1 MDVKGQETVCTV
13 PISLIDDFAEHPFQV
28 RDDEDMERLIQSID
42 NNGVLN
48 PVILRKNGERYELIA
63 GHRRKHAC
71 LRLGISSIPAIVR
84 ELSRDEAVVEMVDSN
99 LQREHILPSEKAY
112 AYKMKM
118 DAMKRKAGRPKENS
132 TPMVSNLRTDE
143 IIGEESGES
152 REQVRRYIR
161 LTELIPELLT
171 MVDEEKIAFRPAV
184 ELSYLTRDEQTDL
197 LETIESEDCTP
208 SLAQAIRMKNLSKVG
223 KLDMD
228 TIFAI
233 MTEQKPNQK
242 EKIKIPIPAL
252 GDYDMDELETRVLQ
266 RYIVDLS
273 QNGNT
278 RTGKGLAPNSVNAV
292 VLVLHASLTMAYAL
306 GLTKAVHVDKIKRP
320 TVREKPV
327 ESFTTEE
334 QKLIEQAVLSDR
346 RPKMFGVVLCA
357 YIRGCELA
365 SFWLLNGATS
375 TSRKRSFM

>member
-1 MDVKGQETVCTV
+1 MDVNSQEKVCTV
-13 PISLIDDFAEHPFQV
+13 PISLIDDFADHPFQV

-71 LRLGISSIPAIVR
+71 LRLGISGIPAIVR

-99 LQREHILPSEKAY
+99 LQREHILPSEKAF

-118 DAMKRKAGRPKENS
+118 DAMKRKAGRPKEN
-132 TPMVSNLRTDE
+132 VSPVGTNLRTDE
-143 IIGEESGES
+143 IIAEEAGES
-152 REQVRRYIR
+152 RNQVQRYIR

-184 ELSYLTRDEQTDL
+184 ELSYLTEDEQRDL
-197 LETIESEDCTP
+197 LETIESEEATP

-242 EKIKIPIPAL
+242 EKIKIPMERLEQFFPRGMPPKQIEDTIVKAL
-252 GDYDMDELETRVLQ
+252 TLYQKHLKKKREDKGDR
-266 RYIVDLS
+266 
-273 QNGNT
+273 
-278 RTGKGLAPNSVNAV
+278 
-292 VLVLHASLTMAYAL
+292 
-306 GLTKAVHVDKIKRP
+306 
-320 TVREKPV
+320 
-327 ESFTTEE
+327 
-334 QKLIEQAVLSDR
+334 
-346 RPKMFGVVLCA
+346 
-357 YIRGCELA
+357 
-365 SFWLLNGATS
+365 
-375 TSRKRSFM
+375 

>member
-1 MDVKGQETVCTV
+1 LDVNSQEKVCTV
-13 PISLIDDFAEHPFQV
+13 PISLIDDFADHPFQV

-71 LRLGISSIPAIVR
+71 LRLGISGIPAIVR

-99 LQREHILPSEKAY
+99 LQREHILPSEKAF

-118 DAMKRKAGRPKENS
+118 DAMKRQGE
-132 TPMVSNLRTDE
+132 RTDLTSVPMAQKSKTTRE
-143 IIGEESGES
+143 LIAEESGES
-152 REQVRRYIR
+152 ADQVRRYIR

-208 SLAQAIRMKNLSKVG
+208 SLAQAIRMKNLSKIG

-242 EKIKIPIPAL
+242 EKIKIPMERLEQFFPRGMPQKQIEDTIVKAL
-252 GDYDMDELETRVLQ
+252 TLYQKHLKKKREDKGDR
-266 RYIVDLS
+266 
-273 QNGNT
+273 
-278 RTGKGLAPNSVNAV
+278 
-292 VLVLHASLTMAYAL
+292 
-306 GLTKAVHVDKIKRP
+306 
-320 TVREKPV
+320 
-327 ESFTTEE
+327 
-334 QKLIEQAVLSDR
+334 
-346 RPKMFGVVLCA
+346 
-357 YIRGCELA
+357 
-365 SFWLLNGATS
+365 
-375 TSRKRSFM
+375 

>member
-1 MDVKGQETVCTV
+1 MDVNSQEKVCTV
-13 PISLIDDFAEHPFQV
+13 PISLIDDFADHPFQV

-71 LRLGISSIPAIVR
+71 LRLGISGIPAIVR

-99 LQREHILPSEKAY
+99 LQREHILPSEKAF

-118 DAMKRKAGRPKENS
+118 DAMKRQGQ
-132 TPMVSNLRTDE
+132 RTDLTCAPME
-143 IIGEESGES
+143 HKLERTRDIIAEESGES

-184 ELSYLTRDEQTDL
+184 ELSYLTHDEQTDL

-208 SLAQAIRMKNLSKVG
+208 SLAQAIRMKNLSKDG

-228 TIFAI
+228 MIFAI

-242 EKIKIPIPAL
+242 EKIKIPMERLECFFPRGMPPKQIEDTIVKAL
-252 GDYDMDELETRVLQ
+252 TLYQKHLSKKRDDKGDR
-266 RYIVDLS
+266 
-273 QNGNT
+273 
-278 RTGKGLAPNSVNAV
+278 
-292 VLVLHASLTMAYAL
+292 
-306 GLTKAVHVDKIKRP
+306 
-320 TVREKPV
+320 
-327 ESFTTEE
+327 
-334 QKLIEQAVLSDR
+334 
-346 RPKMFGVVLCA
+346 
-357 YIRGCELA
+357 
-365 SFWLLNGATS
+365 
-375 TSRKRSFM
+375 

>member
-1 MDVKGQETVCTV
+1 MDVKSQEEKVCTV
-13 PISLIDDFAEHPFQV
+13 PISLIDDFTDHPFQV
-28 RDDEDMERLIQSID
+28 RDDEDMERLIQSIE
-42 NNGVLN
+42 NNGVLT
-48 PVILRKNGERYELIA
+48 PVILRKNGDRYELIA

-99 LQREHILPSEKAY
+99 LQREHILPSEKAF

-118 DAMKRKAGRPKENS
+118 DAMKRQGQ
-132 TPMVSNLRTDE
+132 RTDLTCAPME
-143 IIGEESGES
+143 HKLERTRDIIAEESGES

-242 EKIKIPIPAL
+242 EKIKIPMERLEQFFPRGMPPKQIEDTIVKAL
-252 GDYDMDELETRVLQ
+252 TLYQKHLKKKREDKGDR
-266 RYIVDLS
+266 
-273 QNGNT
+273 
-278 RTGKGLAPNSVNAV
+278 
-292 VLVLHASLTMAYAL
+292 
-306 GLTKAVHVDKIKRP
+306 
-320 TVREKPV
+320 
-327 ESFTTEE
+327 
-334 QKLIEQAVLSDR
+334 
-346 RPKMFGVVLCA
+346 
-357 YIRGCELA
+357 
-365 SFWLLNGATS
+365 
-375 TSRKRSFM
+375 

>member
-1 MDVKGQETVCTV
+1 MDVNSQEKVCTV

-28 RDDEDMERLIQSID
+28 RDDEDMERLVQSID

-71 LRLGISSIPAIVR
+71 LRLGISGIPAIVR

-197 LETIESEDCTP
+197 LETIESEEATP

-242 EKIKIPIPAL
+242 EKIKIPMERLEQFFPRGMPQKQIEDTIVKAL
-252 GDYDMDELETRVLQ
+252 TLYQKHLKKKREDKGDR
-266 RYIVDLS
+266 
-273 QNGNT
+273 
-278 RTGKGLAPNSVNAV
+278 
-292 VLVLHASLTMAYAL
+292 
-306 GLTKAVHVDKIKRP
+306 
-320 TVREKPV
+320 
-327 ESFTTEE
+327 
-334 QKLIEQAVLSDR
+334 
-346 RPKMFGVVLCA
+346 
-357 YIRGCELA
+357 
-365 SFWLLNGATS
+365 
-375 TSRKRSFM
+375 

>member
-1 MDVKGQETVCTV
+1 MDVNSQETVCTV

-28 RDDEDMERLIQSID
+28 RDDEDMERLVQSID

-71 LRLGISSIPAIVR
+71 LRLGISGIPAIVR

-99 LQREHILPSEKAY
+99 LQREHILPSEKAF

-118 DAMKRKAGRPKENS
+118 DAMKRKAGRPKEN
-132 TPMVSNLRTDE
+132 VSPLGTNLRTDE
-143 IIGEESGES
+143 IIAEEAGES
-152 REQVRRYIR
+152 RNQVQRYIR

-184 ELSYLTRDEQTDL
+184 ELSYLTEDEQRDL
-197 LETIESEDCTP
+197 LETIESEEATP

-242 EKIKIPIPAL
+242 EKIKIPMERLEQFFPRGMPQKQIEDTIVKAL
-252 GDYDMDELETRVLQ
+252 TLYQKHLKKKREDKGDR
-266 RYIVDLS
+266 
-273 QNGNT
+273 
-278 RTGKGLAPNSVNAV
+278 
-292 VLVLHASLTMAYAL
+292 
-306 GLTKAVHVDKIKRP
+306 
-320 TVREKPV
+320 
-327 ESFTTEE
+327 
-334 QKLIEQAVLSDR
+334 
-346 RPKMFGVVLCA
+346 
-357 YIRGCELA
+357 
-365 SFWLLNGATS
+365 
-375 TSRKRSFM
+375 

>member
-1 MDVKGQETVCTV
+1 MDVKGQETVFTV

-71 LRLGISSIPAIVR
+71 LRLGISGIPAIVR

-99 LQREHILPSEKAY
+99 LQREHILPSEKAF

-118 DAMKRKAGRPKENS
+118 DAMKRQGE
-132 TPMVSNLRTDE
+132 RTDLTSVPLAQKSKTTRE
-143 IIGEESGES
+143 LIAEESGES
-152 REQVRRYIR
+152 ADQVRRYIR

-184 ELSYLTRDEQTDL
+184 ELSYLTEDEQRDL
-197 LETIESEDCTP
+197 LETIESEEATP

-242 EKIKIPIPAL
+242 EKIKIPMERLEQFFPRGMPQKQIEDTIVKAL
-252 GDYDMDELETRVLQ
+252 TLYQKHLKKKREDKGDR
-266 RYIVDLS
+266 
-273 QNGNT
+273 
-278 RTGKGLAPNSVNAV
+278 
-292 VLVLHASLTMAYAL
+292 
-306 GLTKAVHVDKIKRP
+306 
-320 TVREKPV
+320 
-327 ESFTTEE
+327 
-334 QKLIEQAVLSDR
+334 
-346 RPKMFGVVLCA
+346 
-357 YIRGCELA
+357 
-365 SFWLLNGATS
+365 
-375 TSRKRSFM
+375 

>member
-1 MDVKGQETVCTV
+1 MDVNSQETVFTV

-71 LRLGISSIPAIVR
+71 LRLGISGIPAIVR

-184 ELSYLTRDEQTDL
+184 ELSYLTEDEQRDL

-242 EKIKIPIPAL
+242 EKIKIPMERLEQFFPRGMPQKQIEDTIVKAL
-252 GDYDMDELETRVLQ
+252 TLYQKHLKKKREDKGDR
-266 RYIVDLS
+266 
-273 QNGNT
+273 
-278 RTGKGLAPNSVNAV
+278 
-292 VLVLHASLTMAYAL
+292 
-306 GLTKAVHVDKIKRP
+306 
-320 TVREKPV
+320 
-327 ESFTTEE
+327 
-334 QKLIEQAVLSDR
+334 
-346 RPKMFGVVLCA
+346 
-357 YIRGCELA
+357 
-365 SFWLLNGATS
+365 
-375 TSRKRSFM
+375 

>member
-1 MDVKGQETVCTV
+1 MDVKNQEKVCTV

-28 RDDEDMERLIQSID
+28 RDDEDMERLVQSID

-71 LRLGISSIPAIVR
+71 LRLGISGIPAIVR

-132 TPMVSNLRTDE
+132 RPLVEDFSTAD
-143 IIGEESGES
+143 IIGQDTGESG
-152 REQVRRYIR
+152 RQIQRYIR

-184 ELSYLTRDEQTDL
+184 ELSYLTEDEQRDL
-197 LETIESEDCTP
+197 LETIESEEATP

-242 EKIKIPIPAL
+242 EKIKIPMERLEQFFPRGMPPKQIEDTIVKAL
-252 GDYDMDELETRVLQ
+252 TLYQKHLKKKREDKGDR
-266 RYIVDLS
+266 
-273 QNGNT
+273 
-278 RTGKGLAPNSVNAV
+278 
-292 VLVLHASLTMAYAL
+292 
-306 GLTKAVHVDKIKRP
+306 
-320 TVREKPV
+320 
-327 ESFTTEE
+327 
-334 QKLIEQAVLSDR
+334 
-346 RPKMFGVVLCA
+346 
-357 YIRGCELA
+357 
-365 SFWLLNGATS
+365 
-375 TSRKRSFM
+375 

>member
-1 MDVKGQETVCTV
+1 MDVKCQETVCTV

-28 RDDEDMERLIQSID
+28 RDDEDMERLVQSIE
-42 NNGVLN
+42 NNGVLT

-71 LRLGISSIPAIVR
+71 LRLGISGIPAIVR
-84 ELSRDEAVVEMVDSN
+84 ELSREEAVVEMVDSN
-99 LQREHILPSEKAY
+99 LQREHILPSEKAF

-118 DAMKRKAGRPKENS
+118 DAMKRQGE
-132 TPMVSNLRTDE
+132 RTDLTSVPLAQKSKTTRE
-143 IIGEESGES
+143 LIAEESGES
-152 REQVRRYIR
+152 ADQVRRYIR

-242 EKIKIPIPAL
+242 EKIKIPMERLEQFFPRGMPQKQIEDTIVKAL
-252 GDYDMDELETRVLQ
+252 TLYQKHLKKKREDKGDR
-266 RYIVDLS
+266 
-273 QNGNT
+273 
-278 RTGKGLAPNSVNAV
+278 
-292 VLVLHASLTMAYAL
+292 
-306 GLTKAVHVDKIKRP
+306 
-320 TVREKPV
+320 
-327 ESFTTEE
+327 
-334 QKLIEQAVLSDR
+334 
-346 RPKMFGVVLCA
+346 
-357 YIRGCELA
+357 
-365 SFWLLNGATS
+365 
-375 TSRKRSFM
+375 

>member
-1 MDVKGQETVCTV
+1 MDVNSQEKVCTV
-13 PISLIDDFAEHPFQV
+13 PISLIDDFADHPFQV
-28 RDDEDMERLIQSID
+28 RDDEDMELLIQSID

-71 LRLGISSIPAIVR
+71 LRLGISGIPAIVR

-242 EKIKIPIPAL
+242 EKIKIPMERLEQFFPRGMPQKQIEDTIVKAL
-252 GDYDMDELETRVLQ
+252 TLYQKHLKKKREDKGDR
-266 RYIVDLS
+266 
-273 QNGNT
+273 
-278 RTGKGLAPNSVNAV
+278 
-292 VLVLHASLTMAYAL
+292 
-306 GLTKAVHVDKIKRP
+306 
-320 TVREKPV
+320 
-327 ESFTTEE
+327 
-334 QKLIEQAVLSDR
+334 
-346 RPKMFGVVLCA
+346 
-357 YIRGCELA
+357 
-365 SFWLLNGATS
+365 
-375 TSRKRSFM
+375 

>member
-1 MDVKGQETVCTV
+1 MDVNSQETVCTV

-71 LRLGISSIPAIVR
+71 LRLGISGIPAIVR

-184 ELSYLTRDEQTDL
+184 ELSYLTEDEQRDL
-197 LETIESEDCTP
+197 LETIESEEATP

-242 EKIKIPIPAL
+242 EKIKIPMERLEQFFPRGMPQKQIEDTIVKAL
-252 GDYDMDELETRVLQ
+252 TLYQKHLKKKREDKGDR
-266 RYIVDLS
+266 
-273 QNGNT
+273 
-278 RTGKGLAPNSVNAV
+278 
-292 VLVLHASLTMAYAL
+292 
-306 GLTKAVHVDKIKRP
+306 
-320 TVREKPV
+320 
-327 ESFTTEE
+327 
-334 QKLIEQAVLSDR
+334 
-346 RPKMFGVVLCA
+346 
-357 YIRGCELA
+357 
-365 SFWLLNGATS
+365 
-375 TSRKRSFM
+375 

>member
-1 MDVKGQETVCTV
+1 MDVKSQETVCTV

-28 RDDEDMERLIQSID
+28 RDDEDMERLVQSID

-71 LRLGISSIPAIVR
+71 LRLGISGIPAIVR

-118 DAMKRKAGRPKENS
+118 DAMKRQGE
-132 TPMVSNLRTDE
+132 RTDLTSVPMAQKSKTTRE
-143 IIGEESGES
+143 LIAEESGES
-152 REQVRRYIR
+152 ADQVRRYIR

-171 MVDEEKIAFRPAV
+171 MVDEEKIAFSPAV
-184 ELSYLTRDEQTDL
+184 ELSYLTEDEQRDL
-197 LETIESEDCTP
+197 LETIESEEATP

-242 EKIKIPIPAL
+242 EKIKIPMERLEQFFPRGMPQKQIEDTIVKAL
-252 GDYDMDELETRVLQ
+252 TLYQKHFKKKREDKGDR
-266 RYIVDLS
+266 
-273 QNGNT
+273 
-278 RTGKGLAPNSVNAV
+278 
-292 VLVLHASLTMAYAL
+292 
-306 GLTKAVHVDKIKRP
+306 
-320 TVREKPV
+320 
-327 ESFTTEE
+327 
-334 QKLIEQAVLSDR
+334 
-346 RPKMFGVVLCA
+346 
-357 YIRGCELA
+357 
-365 SFWLLNGATS
+365 
-375 TSRKRSFM
+375 

>member
-1 MDVKGQETVCTV
+1 MDVNSQETVFTV

-28 RDDEDMERLIQSID
+28 RDDDDMERLVQSID

-71 LRLGISSIPAIVR
+71 LRLGISGIPAIVR

-118 DAMKRKAGRPKENS
+118 DAMKRQGQ
-132 TPMVSNLRTDE
+132 RTDLTCAPME
-143 IIGEESGES
+143 HKLERTRDIIAEESGES

-208 SLAQAIRMKNLSKVG
+208 SLAQAIRMKNLSKLG

-228 TIFAI
+228 TIFAV

-242 EKIKIPIPAL
+242 EKIKIPMERLEQFFPRGMPPKQIEDTIVKAL
-252 GDYDMDELETRVLQ
+252 TLYQKHLKKKREDKGDR
-266 RYIVDLS
+266 
-273 QNGNT
+273 
-278 RTGKGLAPNSVNAV
+278 
-292 VLVLHASLTMAYAL
+292 
-306 GLTKAVHVDKIKRP
+306 
-320 TVREKPV
+320 
-327 ESFTTEE
+327 
-334 QKLIEQAVLSDR
+334 
-346 RPKMFGVVLCA
+346 
-357 YIRGCELA
+357 
-365 SFWLLNGATS
+365 
-375 TSRKRSFM
+375 

>member
-1 MDVKGQETVCTV
+1 MDVNSQEKVCTV
-13 PISLIDDFAEHPFQV
+13 PISLIDDFADHPFQV
-28 RDDEDMERLIQSID
+28 RDDEDMERLVQSID

-71 LRLGISSIPAIVR
+71 LRLGISGIPAIVR

-228 TIFAI
+228 TIFAV

-242 EKIKIPIPAL
+242 EKIKIPMERLEQFFPRGMPQKQIEDTIVKAL
-252 GDYDMDELETRVLQ
+252 TLYQKHLKKKREDKGDR
-266 RYIVDLS
+266 
-273 QNGNT
+273 
-278 RTGKGLAPNSVNAV
+278 
-292 VLVLHASLTMAYAL
+292 
-306 GLTKAVHVDKIKRP
+306 
-320 TVREKPV
+320 
-327 ESFTTEE
+327 
-334 QKLIEQAVLSDR
+334 
-346 RPKMFGVVLCA
+346 
-357 YIRGCELA
+357 
-365 SFWLLNGATS
+365 
-375 TSRKRSFM
+375 

>member
-1 MDVKGQETVCTV
+1 MDVKNQEKVCTV
-13 PISLIDDFAEHPFQV
+13 PISLIDDFADHPFQV

-71 LRLGISSIPAIVR
+71 LRLGISGIPAIVR

-184 ELSYLTRDEQTDL
+184 ELSYLTEDEQRDL
-197 LETIESEDCTP
+197 LETIESEEATP

-242 EKIKIPIPAL
+242 EKIKIPMERLEQFFPRGMPQKQIEDTIVKAL
-252 GDYDMDELETRVLQ
+252 TLYQKHLKKKREDKGDR
-266 RYIVDLS
+266 
-273 QNGNT
+273 
-278 RTGKGLAPNSVNAV
+278 
-292 VLVLHASLTMAYAL
+292 
-306 GLTKAVHVDKIKRP
+306 
-320 TVREKPV
+320 
-327 ESFTTEE
+327 
-334 QKLIEQAVLSDR
+334 
-346 RPKMFGVVLCA
+346 
-357 YIRGCELA
+357 
-365 SFWLLNGATS
+365 
-375 TSRKRSFM
+375 

>member
-184 ELSYLTRDEQTDL
+184 ELSYLTEDEQRDL
-197 LETIESEDCTP
+197 LETIESEEATP

-242 EKIKIPIPAL
+242 EKIKIPMERLEQFFPRGMPPKQIEDTIVKAL
-252 GDYDMDELETRVLQ
+252 TLYQKHLKKKREDKGDR
-266 RYIVDLS
+266 
-273 QNGNT
+273 
-278 RTGKGLAPNSVNAV
+278 
-292 VLVLHASLTMAYAL
+292 
-306 GLTKAVHVDKIKRP
+306 
-320 TVREKPV
+320 
-327 ESFTTEE
+327 
-334 QKLIEQAVLSDR
+334 
-346 RPKMFGVVLCA
+346 
-357 YIRGCELA
+357 
-365 SFWLLNGATS
+365 
-375 TSRKRSFM
+375 

>member
-1 MDVKGQETVCTV
+1 MDVNSQEKVCTV
-13 PISLIDDFAEHPFQV
+13 PISLIDDFADHPFQV

-71 LRLGISSIPAIVR
+71 LRLGISGIPAIVR

-132 TPMVSNLRTDE
+132 RPLVEDFSTAD
-143 IIGEESGES
+143 IIGQDTGESG
-152 REQVRRYIR
+152 RQIQRYIR

-184 ELSYLTRDEQTDL
+184 ELSYLTEDEQRDL

-242 EKIKIPIPAL
+242 EKIKIPMERLEQFFPRGMPQKQIEDTIVKAL
-252 GDYDMDELETRVLQ
+252 TLYQKHLKKKREDKGDR
-266 RYIVDLS
+266 
-273 QNGNT
+273 
-278 RTGKGLAPNSVNAV
+278 
-292 VLVLHASLTMAYAL
+292 
-306 GLTKAVHVDKIKRP
+306 
-320 TVREKPV
+320 
-327 ESFTTEE
+327 
-334 QKLIEQAVLSDR
+334 
-346 RPKMFGVVLCA
+346 
-357 YIRGCELA
+357 
-365 SFWLLNGATS
+365 
-375 TSRKRSFM
+375 

>member
-242 EKIKIPIPAL
+242 EKIKIPMERLEQFFPRGMPPKQIEDTIVKAL
-252 GDYDMDELETRVLQ
+252 TLYQKHLKKKREDKGDR
-266 RYIVDLS
+266 
-273 QNGNT
+273 
-278 RTGKGLAPNSVNAV
+278 
-292 VLVLHASLTMAYAL
+292 
-306 GLTKAVHVDKIKRP
+306 
-320 TVREKPV
+320 
-327 ESFTTEE
+327 
-334 QKLIEQAVLSDR
+334 
-346 RPKMFGVVLCA
+346 
-357 YIRGCELA
+357 
-365 SFWLLNGATS
+365 
-375 TSRKRSFM
+375 

>member
-28 RDDEDMERLIQSID
+28 RDDEDMERLVQSID

-48 PVILRKNGERYELIA
+48 PVILRRNGERYELIA

-71 LRLGISSIPAIVR
+71 LRLGISNIPAIVR

-184 ELSYLTRDEQTDL
+184 ELSYLTENEQRDL

-242 EKIKIPIPAL
+242 EKIKIPMERLEQFFPRGMPQKQIEDTIVKAL
-252 GDYDMDELETRVLQ
+252 TLYQKHLKKKREDKGDR
-266 RYIVDLS
+266 
-273 QNGNT
+273 
-278 RTGKGLAPNSVNAV
+278 
-292 VLVLHASLTMAYAL
+292 
-306 GLTKAVHVDKIKRP
+306 
-320 TVREKPV
+320 
-327 ESFTTEE
+327 
-334 QKLIEQAVLSDR
+334 
-346 RPKMFGVVLCA
+346 
-357 YIRGCELA
+357 
-365 SFWLLNGATS
+365 
-375 TSRKRSFM
+375 

>member
-1 MDVKGQETVCTV
+1 MDVKSQETVCTV

-71 LRLGISSIPAIVR
+71 LRLGISGIPAIVR

-99 LQREHILPSEKAY
+99 LQREHILPSEKAF

-132 TPMVSNLRTDE
+132 RPLVEDFSTAD
-143 IIGEESGES
+143 IIGQDTGESG
-152 REQVRRYIR
+152 RQIQRYIR

-184 ELSYLTRDEQTDL
+184 ELSYLTEDEQRDL
-197 LETIESEDCTP
+197 LETMESEDCTP
-208 SLAQAIRMKNLSKVG
+208 SLAQAIRMKNLSKDG

-242 EKIKIPIPAL
+242 EKIKIPMERLEQFFPRGMPPKQIEDTIVKAL
-252 GDYDMDELETRVLQ
+252 TLYQKHLKKKREDKGDR
-266 RYIVDLS
+266 
-273 QNGNT
+273 
-278 RTGKGLAPNSVNAV
+278 
-292 VLVLHASLTMAYAL
+292 
-306 GLTKAVHVDKIKRP
+306 
-320 TVREKPV
+320 
-327 ESFTTEE
+327 
-334 QKLIEQAVLSDR
+334 
-346 RPKMFGVVLCA
+346 
-357 YIRGCELA
+357 
-365 SFWLLNGATS
+365 
-375 TSRKRSFM
+375 

>member
-1 MDVKGQETVCTV
+1 MDVNSQEKVCTV
-13 PISLIDDFAEHPFQV
+13 PISLIDDFADHPFQV
-28 RDDEDMERLIQSID
+28 RDDEDMERLVQSID

-99 LQREHILPSEKAY
+99 LQREHILPSEKAF

-118 DAMKRKAGRPKENS
+118 DAMKSQGKRS
-132 TPMVSNLRTDE
+132 DLTFCPMVTKLNTASE
-143 IIGEESGES
+143 IA
-152 REQVRRYIR
+152 EQGNDSERQVFRYIR

-184 ELSYLTRDEQTDL
+184 ELSYLTHDEQTDL

-208 SLAQAIRMKNLSKVG
+208 SLAQAIRMKNLSKLG

-242 EKIKIPIPAL
+242 EKIKIPMERLEQFFPRGMPPKQIEDTIVKAL
-252 GDYDMDELETRVLQ
+252 TLYQKHLKKKREDKGDR
-266 RYIVDLS
+266 
-273 QNGNT
+273 
-278 RTGKGLAPNSVNAV
+278 
-292 VLVLHASLTMAYAL
+292 
-306 GLTKAVHVDKIKRP
+306 
-320 TVREKPV
+320 
-327 ESFTTEE
+327 
-334 QKLIEQAVLSDR
+334 
-346 RPKMFGVVLCA
+346 
-357 YIRGCELA
+357 
-365 SFWLLNGATS
+365 
-375 TSRKRSFM
+375 

>member
-1 MDVKGQETVCTV
+1 MDVNSQEKVCTV

-28 RDDEDMERLIQSID
+28 RDDEDMERLVQSID

-71 LRLGISSIPAIVR
+71 LRLGISGIPAIVR

-118 DAMKRKAGRPKENS
+118 DAMKRQGKR
-132 TPMVSNLRTDE
+132 TDLTFCPMVTKLNSAEE
-143 IIGEESGES
+143 IA
-152 REQVRRYIR
+152 EQASASERQVFRYIR

-184 ELSYLTRDEQTDL
+184 ELSYLTEDEQRDL
-197 LETIESEDCTP
+197 LETIESEEATP

-242 EKIKIPIPAL
+242 EKIKIPMERLEQFFPRGMPQKQIEDTIVKAL
-252 GDYDMDELETRVLQ
+252 TLYQKHLKKKREDKGDR
-266 RYIVDLS
+266 
-273 QNGNT
+273 
-278 RTGKGLAPNSVNAV
+278 
-292 VLVLHASLTMAYAL
+292 
-306 GLTKAVHVDKIKRP
+306 
-320 TVREKPV
+320 
-327 ESFTTEE
+327 
-334 QKLIEQAVLSDR
+334 
-346 RPKMFGVVLCA
+346 
-357 YIRGCELA
+357 
-365 SFWLLNGATS
+365 
-375 TSRKRSFM
+375 